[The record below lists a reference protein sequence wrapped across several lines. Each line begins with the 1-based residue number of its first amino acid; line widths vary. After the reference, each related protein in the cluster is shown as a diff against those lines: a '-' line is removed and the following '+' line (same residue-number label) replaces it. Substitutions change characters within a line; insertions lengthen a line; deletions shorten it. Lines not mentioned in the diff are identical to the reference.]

1 MKKKILIIGKKSFIG
16 ANLNIYLS
24 KFFSVKKISFNQAIK
39 KKKDYFLNYHYLI
52 NTTIH
57 PNYIKKKYKK
67 IFDLDRILS
76 EKISNTHV
84 KYFFF
89 NSRKIYKPHKGIS
102 EKAKLKPLDIYSK
115 NKTITEKFLKKKLNK
130 NFISLRVS
138 NIIGKRVFR
147 RNRNSHK
154 IFIDNFI
161 DLKKNSK
168 KIIIKNEF
176 KDFITIDYLC
186 LVIKL
191 MIIKNISGI
200 YNVSL
205 FKKVYLSEITKWLNF
220 KTFNKMVFIS
230 SNDDS
235 FTLNNKKLVRLIGA
249 KINKKQLKSFCMKLR
264 V

>member
-39 KKKDYFLNYHYLI
+39 KKKEYFLNYNYLI

-67 IFDLDRILS
+67 IYDLDRILS
-76 EKISNTHV
+76 EKIFNTHV

-89 NSRKIYKPHKGIS
+89 NSRKIYKPRIGIS
-102 EKAKLKPLDIYSK
+102 EKAKLQPLDVYSK
-115 NKTITEKFLKKKLNK
+115 NKIVTECFLIKKLNK

-138 NIIGKRVFR
+138 NIIGKRIFK
-147 RNRNSHK
+147 RNRRSHK

-161 DLKKNSK
+161 DLKKNGK
-168 KIIIKNEF
+168 KIIVKNEF

-186 LVIKL
+186 LVVKL
-191 MIIKNISGI
+191 IIIKNITGV

-220 KTFNKMVFIS
+220 KIFKKMVFIS

-235 FTLNNKKLVRLIGA
+235 FTLNNKKLVRLIKA
-249 KINKKQLKSFCMKLR
+249 QINKKQLKNFCMKIQL
-264 V
+264 